1 MSLNL
6 KPNHLLTVGAVIFA
20 GFALYEFTKK
30 PGGKVSAQPGQ
41 QQRDDALMQWHDL
54 TQQQAAD
61 IAGLQVSTTP
71 NF

>member
-6 KPNHLLTVGAVIFA
+6 KPQHLMTVGAVIFA

-30 PGGKVSAQPGQ
+30 PGGATSAQPGQ
-41 QQRDDALMQWHDL
+41 AQRDAGLMQWHDL

-61 IAGLQVSTTP
+61 IAGLTVSTAP